1 MTAYQVAYAERI
13 HKEIEQTPDEYLPLL
28 FEMIHIFRQG
38 IALKPAAESFE
49 QGWKEALRGETLPIS
64 ELWTGIEA

>member
-1 MTAYQVAYAERI
+1 
-13 HKEIEQTPDEYLPLL
+13 
-28 FEMIHIFRQG
+28 MIHIFRQG

-64 ELWTGIEA
+64 ELWAELEDIQVGKEESNVGRTNCH